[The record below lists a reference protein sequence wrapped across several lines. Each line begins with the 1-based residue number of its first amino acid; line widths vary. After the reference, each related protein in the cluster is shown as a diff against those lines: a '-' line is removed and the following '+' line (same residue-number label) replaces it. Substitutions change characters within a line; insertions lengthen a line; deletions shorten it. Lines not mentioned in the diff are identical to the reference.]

1 MKLEPISIPFTQQYL
16 NYVGETEAPIFYHRW
31 SCLSMV
37 GAYLGRQFSFS
48 HGHFNLHTNLY
59 VMLIGDPGTRKSTA
73 IKLAKKILVQA
84 GYETISADKT
94 SKEKFMLDLA
104 GETEEVSAD
113 SRGRNPKQ
121 VVDKL
126 LDSNYGWE
134 ELEDES
140 SSHEMYIA
148 CDEFNDFIGLGN
160 LEFVSLLGNLWD
172 FDGVFK
178 NRIKTGKSVSINN
191 PTVSILG
198 GNTATSFANA
208 FPPETLGQGFFSRLL
223 LIHGESTGKLI
234 TFPKMPAMEAT
245 AEMVTALQ
253 RIKLVCNGTAKLTP
267 EAEAALD
274 GIYKS
279 YKPLEDQRFKF
290 YASRRLTHLLKL
302 ILVIAATHYSTVI
315 TIDHVIEANT
325 ILHHTENYMSK
336 ALGEFGRAK
345 GSDITHKI
353 MSILSSSSEP
363 LSISQLWPHLS
374 SDMDKLSDL
383 GTQVHK
389 LLAADKI
396 QQIGNGKFL
405 NKARRAVEVNSE
417 WIDYKYLTTEER
429 GMQL

>member
-1 MKLEPISIPFTQQYL
+1 MKAESLTLPFTQQYL
-16 NYVGETEAPIFYHRW
+16 DYVGQTEAPIFYHRW

-73 IKLAKKILVQA
+73 IKLAKKILIQA

-104 GETEEVSAD
+104 GEVEELP
-113 SRGRNPKQ
+113 GGGKNKNQ
-121 VVDKL
+121 LVDTL
-126 LDSNYGWE
+126 LDDNYGWE
-134 ELEDES
+134 GLEDENAA
-140 SSHEMYIA
+140 HEMYIA

-234 TFPKMPAMEAT
+234 TFPKMPPMEAT

-253 RIKLVCNGTAKLTP
+253 KIKTICTGKATLTP
-267 EAEAALD
+267 EAEEAID

-302 ILVIAATHYSTVI
+302 TLIIAATHYSKEI
-315 TIDHVIEANT
+315 TKDHVIEANT
-325 ILHHTENYMSK
+325 ILTHTETYMSK
-336 ALGEFGRAK
+336 ALGEFGRAR

-353 MSILSSSSEP
+353 MSILSSATMP
-363 LSISQLWPHLS
+363 MSISDLWPHLA
-374 SDMDKLSDL
+374 SDLDKLSDL
-383 GTQVHK
+383 GAQVHK

-396 QQIGNGKFL
+396 QNVGSGKFL

-417 WIDYKYLTTEER
+417 YIDYKYLTTEER